1 MRKKKREKNEKDELM
16 WRKKDLQFHF
26 PTSKKLVQHRS
37 PFGCEKLQV
46 LFSPHQFT
54 SFFFVSFFFFFSS
67 SLYLLELLLMSLKN
81 IRTRNLYSI
90 TKTGGIL
97 FFGLKGKPYDTSN
110 CFITTF
116 SLKIPHFWQ
125 KQNTG
130 KKYALTAR
138 FTNTF
143 NVLEFPCLFFF
154 LV

>member
-1 MRKKKREKNEKDELM
+1 
-16 WRKKDLQFHF
+16 
-26 PTSKKLVQHRS
+26 
-37 PFGCEKLQV
+37 
-46 LFSPHQFT
+46 
-54 SFFFVSFFFFFSS
+54 
-67 SLYLLELLLMSLKN
+67 MSLKN

-143 NVLEFPCLFFF
+143 NVLEFPCLFSF
-154 LV
+154 VP